1 MASTDPCIHE
11 LENLVEKQMKST
23 LYAKFLENCIAKNL
37 VPKGLRLKLTLNI
50 GGNSTERQ
58 KAVDD
63 LLSKVSCDICC
74 RVRDFQHSKS
84 LEIGLQMEKI
94 WDDIKK
100 NVNNREM
107 FENDNNIYQ
116 LTEKKKDTMVAKH
129 KKKLK
134 SLRNVPAIR
143 SESPGKGKKK
153 KYQSRSMKVTTS
165 KAKSLQIE
173 KTIEI
178 HRSKRKQSHQTIEL
192 R

>member
-1 MASTDPCIHE
+1 MASTDPRIHQ
-11 LENLVEKQMKST
+11 LENLAEKQMKST
-23 LYAKFLENCIAKNL
+23 LHARFLENCIADNL
-37 VPKGLRLKLTLNI
+37 VPKGLRLKLTLNV
-50 GGNSTERQ
+50 GGNSTDLQ

-63 LLSKVSCDICC
+63 LLSKVRCDICC

-84 LEIGLQMEKI
+84 LETGLQMEKI

-107 FENDNNIYQ
+107 FEIDNVYQ
-116 LTEKKKDTMVAKH
+116 LTEKKKDTMVTKH
-129 KKKLK
+129 EKKLK

-153 KYQSRSMKVTTS
+153 KYQSRSTKVTTS

-173 KTIEI
+173 K
-178 HRSKRKQSHQTIEL
+178 KQSKSIEAKESS
-192 R
+192 RTKQ